1 VDLEGEKAR
10 SVNAGKEGGL
20 AGSLCTM
27 GTVAVTIATAA
38 GDLAVE
44 LDPAGASN
52 FRLFGQDTQIF
63 RVLRVIR
70 VLVL

>member
-1 VDLEGEKAR
+1 MD
-10 SVNAGKEGGL
+10 
-20 AGSLCTM
+20 
-27 GTVAVTIATAA
+27 TVAVTIATAA

-70 VLVL
+70 VAVL